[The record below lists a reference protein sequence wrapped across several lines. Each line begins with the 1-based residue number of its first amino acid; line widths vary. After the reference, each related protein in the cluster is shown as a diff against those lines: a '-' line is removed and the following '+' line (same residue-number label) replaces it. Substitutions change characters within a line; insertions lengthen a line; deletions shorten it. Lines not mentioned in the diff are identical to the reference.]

1 MTWHM
6 LVHISP
12 SIAEFRYPV
21 ICTYSDILN
30 RQNSTSAAGCLGLHS
45 DRVTVG
51 KSEHGNLLG
60 WRSVEQTQ
68 KCRAHVIFWTG
79 RLLVVCM
86 PDSCI
91 DND

>member
-21 ICTYSDILN
+21 TCTYSDILN
-30 RQNSTSAAGCLGLHS
+30 RQNSTSAAGCLSLHS

-60 WRSVEQTQ
+60 GGVLSKYRNAGHMLFSGLADYWW
-68 KCRAHVIFWTG
+68 CACLIHA
-79 RLLVVCM
+79 
-86 PDSCI
+86 
-91 DND
+91 